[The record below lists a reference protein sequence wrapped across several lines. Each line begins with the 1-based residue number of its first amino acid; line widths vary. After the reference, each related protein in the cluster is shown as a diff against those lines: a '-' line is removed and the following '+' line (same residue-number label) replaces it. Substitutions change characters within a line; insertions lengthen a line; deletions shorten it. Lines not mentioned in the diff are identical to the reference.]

1 MSVVT
6 EISFLC
12 DNAILKQP
20 EYSVGR
26 RASDFVQVG
35 LPPPILYIYRPT
47 HDAGMWPHL
56 PEPTPRRERQR
67 SCPSKSQL

>member
-12 DNAILKQP
+12 DNAIFQ
-20 EYSVGR
+20 STTNAQVGR

-35 LPPPILYIYRPT
+35 L
-47 HDAGMWPHL
+47 HQGNWQDSEVGFL
-56 PEPTPRRERQR
+56 P
-67 SCPSKSQL
+67 